1 MHISLRSAFGVRRS
15 MVGTFGAQRLALSA
29 RSMLGARRSAPGTRR
44 FRVFGALGRPLLGKR
59 RSTIEYK
66 DPVWPNPNENRHKDT
81 LHGDD
86 IVSFGQS

>member
-1 MHISLRSAFGVRRS
+1 
-15 MVGTFGAQRLALSA
+15 LALSA

-66 DPVWPNPNENRHKDT
+66 
-81 LHGDD
+81 
-86 IVSFGQS
+86 